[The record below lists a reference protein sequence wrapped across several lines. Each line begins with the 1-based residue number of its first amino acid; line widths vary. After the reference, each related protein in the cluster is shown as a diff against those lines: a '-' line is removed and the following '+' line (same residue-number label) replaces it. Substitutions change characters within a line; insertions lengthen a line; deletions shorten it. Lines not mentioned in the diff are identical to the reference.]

1 MSMGLFNYLLHPT
14 PLPVILSHIHIKNVS
29 FELNA
34 CPAFQGNWFEFCMA
48 RAWQTF
54 KDMDIKCFFKKC
66 WGINYAGFC
75 IWGVR
80 AHTHVPAHPKQ
91 RFAKKAHFAKSFKV
105 CGRLHAQNNVFY
117 LSLSIK
123 QRSYEKISCICYF
136 IGSVVKIVL
145 YLHFR
150 DPKDDRLRQIK
161 KKHE

>member
-1 MSMGLFNYLLHPT
+1 MKQFFTFICSIL
-14 PLPVILSHIHIKNVS
+14 PLCQSSLVIHIKNVS

-91 RFAKKAHFAKSFKV
+91 ICKKSTLCQKLQGVWQIA
-105 CGRLHAQNNVFY
+105 RP
-117 LSLSIK
+117 K
-123 QRSYEKISCICYF
+123 QRFLSFTFYKTKILRENL
-136 IGSVVKIVL
+136 V
-145 YLHFR
+145 YLLFHWFSGENCVIFTFSW
-150 DPKDDRLRQIK
+150 PKGR
-161 KKHE
+161 